1 MIARTWRGA
10 AEPANANRYVD
21 HLRAHTL
28 PVLSHIP
35 GYCGGYVMRHRH
47 TSGSRVEFMVVTLWE
62 SLDAI
67 RAFAGADT
75 GAAVVPAEA
84 RALLASYDDRA
95 VHWDVVL
102 DNSPTRGAK

>member
-1 MIARTWRGA
+1 VIARTWRGA
-10 AEPANANRYVD
+10 TALANADGYID
-21 HLRAHTL
+21 HLRERTL

-35 GYCGGYVMRHRH
+35 GYRGGYVMRH

-67 RAFAGADT
+67 RAFAGADP
-75 GAAVVPAEA
+75 GAAVVPPEA
-84 RALLASYDDRA
+84 RALLASFDDRA

-102 DNSPTRGAK
+102 DNSSGRGAK